1 MHGLKRSVVD
11 LPPSVQEAATVIAAA
26 EARDPGR
33 GMIMDLTDGAEVEW
47 TAGGGSP
54 SRT

>member
-11 LPPSVQEAATVIAAA
+11 LPVSVREAAGVIELV

-33 GMIMDLTDGAEVEW
+33 GMIMDLSDGRAVEW
-47 TAGGGSP
+47 AGTP
-54 SRT
+54 V